1 MGNERTPNEID
12 TYASFKIK
20 EYRKAAGIN
29 QTKLGE
35 EIGVSYQQMQKVE
48 SGKNRI
54 AAGRLYKAA
63 KVLGVCVNDFFPD

>member
-35 EIGVSYQQMQKVE
+35 EIGVSYQQIQMR
-48 SGKNRI
+48 S
-54 AAGRLYKAA
+54 
-63 KVLGVCVNDFFPD
+63 